1 MPRHVQ
7 DCACTVKAK
16 WQGYPMQILKKV
28 QYFASEYVLYSWCAV
43 LKLVS
48 PARHVHSCRFPV
60 WIWVHDNLI
69 FYGLPIHGIMGVKIA
84 IDCGGAAVTADQR
97 SFTPDKLNT
106 EKTDEFVKKFFPK
119 VSRGNIF
126 LHVRAHVHSN

>member
-1 MPRHVQ
+1 MACPGLCMYSQSQMARISYADTKKRPVLCIRK
-7 DCACTVKAK
+7 CA
-16 WQGYPMQILKKV
+16 I
-28 QYFASEYVLYSWCAV
+28 F
-43 LKLVS
+43 LVCR
-48 PARHVHSCRFPV
+48 AEACLTRHVHPCRFPV